1 MSRVSPISYFILAV
15 SVSVFVDFASAQIS
29 SRVRLPATH
38 VQIVLTRTNKDSSFQ
53 LPRQFIVEKSDS
65 LVLDSSRTLQRGSE
79 YLIDYRFGRITFDSA
94 FVRRL
99 FADTVQR
106 YSVVLFFDFFPYK
119 FQDIYFRRKLM
130 VLKDSTGR
138 DTLRVS
144 RPRSSFGLNDIFG
157 QNLQKSGSIVRGFT
171 VGSNRDFSLNS
182 GLRLQLAGK
191 ITSDIEV
198 VAALTDE
205 NTPIQPEGTTQT
217 LQEFDKVFVELR
229 STDATATL
237 GDFDIELGGTEFASL
252 TRKVQG
258 AKVAADYHP
267 GFTTGSFL
275 ASAASSRGKFN
286 TNQFQGLE
294 AVQGPYRLTGRNNER
309 QIIVIAG
316 TERVYINGE
325 LQTRG
330 ETNDYTIDYSNGEVI
345 FTPRRLITSA
355 SRITIDFEY
364 TDRQFSR
371 SFLAGQNS
379 SSFFEN
385 KAKFTFTFLRE
396 ADDPDA
402 PIDLSLT
409 DSARAV
415 LQLAGD
421 DRSKAALSGVVR
433 VDSNG
438 YYVPDSALV
447 NGVTYHFFRYAPGRN
462 AQYVI
467 SFSSVQFG
475 QGEYIRQAV
484 GVFVWKGPNQGDYL
498 PVRFLPLP
506 QSSRVMDFA
515 LDVIP
520 TPDLKLTGEFGL
532 SGFDA
537 NRLSTL
543 NDEDNNGQAVRFE
556 ALYTPRDVTIG
567 GKNIGSF
574 DVRLKERLVNKRFV
588 PVDRTNEIEF
598 NRKWGFDSFS
608 QSDEEIQEGSLRYL
622 PSGSIAVATGYG
634 KITRGDALRSIR
646 NEASFAMKADSIP
659 TVNYYLESIR
669 TRENLIDNYSSW
681 LRQNGSVEHRLGI
694 LNPFFRYE
702 NENRRISFLS
712 RDSLKDG
719 SFAFNAFTPG
729 IRIKEF
735 WNMSLSAQLEFRADD
750 KYAAGNLVRESKSFT
765 QTYGWRMPEWNT
777 LSSAMDVTIRKK
789 QFFGSFKLAGNAD
802 IQTVLVRNQ
811 TRYSPFDRGIEA
823 DLFYEVS
830 TERSSRLERV
840 FIRVATGTG
849 NYKYLG
855 DLNNNGVAEESE
867 FEPARFDGDYITT
880 TVPSDQLFPV
890 IDLKTSARIRVVPS
904 RFISSSETILQ
915 NILGVITS
923 ETYVR
928 VEEKSSEPNLKDIY
942 LLRFSKFQS
951 DSTISGS
958 TLFTQDVNVFEGR
971 PEFSAR
977 LRYSQRKGS
986 NKFASS
992 SSRGTQERNFARERS
1007 IRLRWQLVAEI
1018 ANQIDLVN
1026 RNDRVSSTEPSS
1038 RLRNI
1043 ESNSLAFDL
1052 SYRPY
1057 QNVELGMKFEVG
1069 KSTDEHQSPAVN
1081 AALNTQSLRL
1091 VYAFQGTGQARVEAA
1106 REEVLLS
1113 RALDAFPFE
1122 LTGGRVA
1129 GKTYIWRAA
1138 FDYRVT
1144 QFIQA
1149 TLNYDG
1155 RTEGGRSPVH
1165 TARAE
1170 VRAFF

>member
-1 MSRVSPISYFILAV
+1 MLVDLATAQHGSRIRLPASHTPITLTRENKDSTFLLPAQFILA
-15 SVSVFVDFASAQIS
+15 
-29 SRVRLPATH
+29 
-38 VQIVLTRTNKDSSFQ
+38 
-53 LPRQFIVEKSDS
+53 ESDS
-65 LVLDSSRTLQRGSE
+65 VVLDSLRTLQRNVE
-79 YLIDYRFGRITFDSA
+79 YSIDYRSGKITFDST
-94 FVRRL
+94 FVRTL
-99 FADTVQR
+99 FADTIAR
-106 YSVVLFFDFFPYK
+106 HMVVLSCEFYPFK
-119 FQDIYFRRKLM
+119 FQDSYFRRKLL

-144 RPRSSFGLNDIFG
+144 RPRSAFGLNDIFG
-157 QNLQKSGSIVRGFT
+157 ANLQKSGSIVRGFT

-191 ITSDIEV
+191 IASDIEV

-237 GDFDIELGGTEFASL
+237 GDFDVDLRGTEFASL

-258 AKVAADYHP
+258 AKVSANYHP
-267 GFTTGSFL
+267 GFATGSFL

-325 LQTRG
+325 VQTRG
-330 ETNDYTIDYSNGEVI
+330 ETNDYTIDYSNGEVT

-379 SSFFEN
+379 TNFLEN

-396 ADDPDA
+396 ADDPEA

-409 DSARAV
+409 DSARSV
-415 LQLAGD
+415 LQQAGD
-421 DRSKAALSGVVR
+421 DRSKATLSGVAL

-438 YYVPDSALV
+438 YYVPDSAMVSGL
-447 NGVTYHFFRYAPGRN
+447 TYHFFRYAPAKDAR
-462 AQYVI
+462 YVI
-467 SFSSVQFG
+467 SFSSVPFG

-484 GVFVWKGPNQGDYL
+484 GIFVWKGPSQGDYA
-498 PVRFLPLP
+498 PVKFLPLP
-506 QSSRVMDFA
+506 QSARVLDFA
-515 LDVIP
+515 LDVVP
-520 TPDLKLTGEFGL
+520 TNDLKLTGEFGA
-532 SGFDA
+532 SSFDA

-543 NDEDNNGQAVRFE
+543 NDGDNNGHAVKFE
-556 ALYTPRDVTIG
+556 AQYSPRDVKIG
-567 GKNIGSF
+567 GMRIGSF
-574 DVRLKERLVNKRFV
+574 DVRLKERFINKRFV
-588 PVDRTNEIEF
+588 PVDRTNVIEF

-608 QSDEEIQEGSLRYL
+608 QSDEEIQEGSLGYS
-622 PSGSIAVATGYG
+622 PTHSIAVSTGYG
-634 KITRGDALRSIR
+634 KITRDDLRSIR
-646 NEASFAMKADSIP
+646 NEASFVMRGDSLP
-659 TVNYYLESIR
+659 AVNYYLESIR
-669 TRENLIDNYSSW
+669 TREAPSDNYSSW
-681 LRQNGSVEHRLGI
+681 LRQNGSIEHRFGI
-694 LNPFFRYE
+694 LLPFFKYE

-729 IRIKEF
+729 IRLKEF
-735 WNMSLSAQLEFRADD
+735 LNMTLAAQLEFRTDNKFAS
-750 KYAAGNLVRESKSFT
+750 GVVVRESKSFT
-765 QTYGWRMPEWNT
+765 QTYGWRLSEWNT
-777 LSSAMDVTIRKK
+777 LSSSMDVTLRKK
-789 QFFGSFKLAGNAD
+789 QFSPAFKQFGNAD

-811 TRYSPFDRGIEA
+811 TRYSPLNRGIES

-840 FIRVATGTG
+840 FIRVAVGTG

-855 DLNNNGVAEESE
+855 DLNGNGVSEESE
-867 FEPARFDGDYITT
+867 FEPARFDGDYIAT
-880 TVPSDQLFPV
+880 TVPSDELFPV
-890 IDLKTSARIRVVPS
+890 IDLKTSARIRIVPS
-904 RFISSSETILQ
+904 RFLSLAESPLEDILSA
-915 NILGVITS
+915 ITS
-923 ETYVR
+923 ESYIR

-942 LLRFSKFQS
+942 LLHFSKFQS
-951 DSTISGS
+951 DSTISGA

-977 LRYSQRKGS
+977 LRYSQRKGM
-986 NKFASS
+986 NKFASATS
-992 SSRGTQERNFARERS
+992 GGTQERNFTRERS
-1007 IRLRWQLVAEI
+1007 LRLRWQLVAEI
-1018 ANQIDLVN
+1018 ANQIDFVN
-1026 RNDRVSSTEPSS
+1026 RNDRVSSTGASS

-1057 QNVELGMKFEVG
+1057 QNVEMGMKFEVG
-1069 KSTDEHQSPAVN
+1069 KSTDQFQTPAVN
-1081 AALNTQSLRL
+1081 ADLNTQSVRL

-1113 RALDAFPFE
+1113 RALDSFPFE

-1129 GKTYIWRAA
+1129 GKTYLWRTA